1 MTIGNYGVLG
11 RGTPPHPVTLP
22 LSLQK
27 VNVLSAV
34 ILLLLLVAIIIIII
48 INIIIL
54 IITVVVISD
63 KISLL

>member
-34 ILLLLLVAIIIIII
+34 ILLLLLVAIIIII
-48 INIIIL
+48 NIIIV